1 MKFGIRRPNLKN
13 SIRARTT
20 GRIKR
25 AAKRSVNPLY
35 GKKGMGFINNPKKAI
50 YNKVYKKTSIN
61 AFDLFKKSNNILYII
76 FIAFPCFCIVFG
88 FQILYYFCKYL
99 CLGIVWVY
107 KKIINLVKGNKK
119 EEDNERVV

>member
-1 MKFGIRRPNLKN
+1 MKFGVKKPNLKN